1 LNMYNSVGAIDEKS
15 ISELSLVT
23 HLTRHIHVRSAAAD
37 EDDGRGFAEF
47 FPRFTWVLRDF
58 TLQLAGMSTDEYL
71 EQSLKQQAGFSEA
84 VMSKNRVRAMINEF
98 FRQRNCVALVRPL
111 NDESQLQNIRQIDPQ
126 NMRPEFLQCMKE
138 LTKGVLAHPC
148 IKSVA
153 GRQLNGAMLAELA
166 RCYVHAINTGSVPTI
181 MSAWDSVIELQS
193 KRAVECGK
201 AAFAQGVAKIKSES
215 QAIRPDELKAQLRD
229 ARQLALHAFD
239 SAIVDGNP
247 KAKEELELY
256 FNTECRSLKQK
267 NADMSFNEAKAA
279 AAAFWRT
286 AVQAASSL
294 KEAEKLAA
302 LVTASQS
309 MIVHVLEQ
317 CVGGSVDPAL
327 LRVLSEVSLPQL
339 SSASTHE
346 MQVALQA
353 LSAEKAARA
362 TEKKDADHAS
372 EVAASKIQSLSSR
385 QEELSAELA
394 REKQSHQADAA
405 KLEGDVAALKVEL
418 KDLRDSSQH
427 TIEALRGD
435 AQGLQMQL
443 SQREAQIHS
452 LESDV
457 RSSKDRCAGLT
468 EQLADIKQTTKEL
481 EAKRTSEREGAD
493 KRIEQMREEMLQQRS
508 EAKISEKSLEEKL
521 HARALDIERMRN
533 DYNGKEI
540 EMRSEIKTMQSSLEK
555 ARAEAADA
563 VQKAQL
569 DIRNITTEFRGRE
582 DKLQLQV
589 LELTEKA
596 AGFKRDLETSRVQIE
611 TLQGSLKEAQGLLWL
626 LWSCFCLHQSDR

>member
-1 LNMYNSVGAIDEKS
+1 MNMYNSVGAIDEKS

-111 NDESQLQNIRQIDPQ
+111 NDESQLQNIRQVDPQ
-126 NMRPEFLQCMKE
+126 SMRPEFLQCMKE

-215 QAIRPDELKAQLRD
+215 QTIRPDVLKAQLRD
-229 ARQLALHAFD
+229 ARQLAMQAFD
-239 SAIVDGNP
+239 AAIVDGNP
-247 KAKEELELY
+247 KAKEELELH
-256 FNTECRSLKQK
+256 FISECRSLKQK
-267 NADMSFNEAKAA
+267 NADMSFNEAKAT

-294 KEAEKLAA
+294 KELEKLAA
-302 LVTASQS
+302 FVTASQS
-309 MIVHVLEQ
+309 MIAHVLEQ
-317 CVGGSVDPAL
+317 CVGGNVDSAL

-339 SSASTHE
+339 SSASAHE
-346 MQVALQA
+346 MQVVLQA

-372 EVAASKIQSLSSR
+372 EVASSKIQSLSFR
-385 QEELSAELA
+385 QEEISAELA
-394 REKQSHQADAA
+394 REKQSHQADVA
-405 KLEGDVAALKVEL
+405 KLEGDVAAVKLEL

-427 TIEALRGD
+427 TIDALRGD
-435 AQGLQMQL
+435 AQGLQVQL

-468 EQLADIKQTTKEL
+468 EQLADMKQTTKDL

-493 KRIEQMREEMLQQRS
+493 RRIEQMREEMLQQRS
-508 EAKISEKSLEEKL
+508 EAKINEKSLEEKL

-533 DYNGKEI
+533 DYNSKEI
-540 EMRSEIKTMQSSLEK
+540 EMRSEIKTMQASLEK
-555 ARAEAADA
+555 ARAEAADTA
-563 VQKAQL
+563 QKAQL

-596 AGFKRDLETSRVQIE
+596 AGFKRDLETCRAQIE
-611 TLQGSLKEAQGLLWL
+611 TLQGNLKEAQGLLRPL
-626 LWSCFCLHQSDR
+626 CLVFFASI